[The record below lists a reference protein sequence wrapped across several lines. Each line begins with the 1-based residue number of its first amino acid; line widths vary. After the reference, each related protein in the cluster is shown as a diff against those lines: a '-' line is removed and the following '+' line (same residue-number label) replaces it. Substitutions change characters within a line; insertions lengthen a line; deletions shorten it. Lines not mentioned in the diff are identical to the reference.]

1 MNKIK
6 ALSVIALSIAVMACN
21 KNNVDSGSAPD
32 KEVYLDLPDQPYKY
46 FTSSSNQTV
55 LNKLATLGR
64 VLFYDGH
71 MSVNNAVACANCHKQ
86 QFAFA
91 DNVAF
96 SRGFENRQTGRNS
109 MTIQDMAQPFITN
122 GGTTTVFSNQF
133 LFWDGRESSLSDLV
147 MRPVGNH
154 VEMGVEDVNT
164 LPGKLSQLS
173 YYNDLFKDAY
183 GDEKITVQRISQAM
197 AAFMSSIQTGNS
209 RFDQEKSKQISFTA
223 QEEYGRQLFNTKY
236 NCNNCHQ
243 LNQGAYSI
251 AVDFMNI
258 GLRSDGDKGRSVIS
272 GVPTDAN
279 KFKIP
284 NLRNVALSAPYMH
297 DGRFETLEQVLDHYS
312 KGINDD
318 PNLDLR
324 LRGADGKPM
333 RMNISDN
340 EKDALVAFLN
350 TLTDY
355 NMISDVKYSNPF
367 KIK

>member
-6 ALSVIALSIAVMACN
+6 ALSVIALSIAVLACN
-21 KNNVDSGSAPD
+21 KNNIDSGTSPD
-32 KEVYLDLPDQPYKY
+32 KEVYLDLPEQPYKY
-46 FTSSSNQTV
+46 FTSSSGQSHMNY
-55 LNKLATLGR
+55 LATLGR

-71 MSVNNAVACANCHKQ
+71 LSVNNAVACANCHKQ

-96 SRGFENRQTGRNS
+96 SRGFENRPTGRNS
-109 MTIQDMAQPFITN
+109 MTIQDMAQPFMSN
-122 GGTTTVFSNQF
+122 GTTPVFSSQF
-133 LFWDGRESSLSDLV
+133 LFWDGRESTLSNLV
-147 MRPVGNH
+147 MRPIGNH

-164 LPGKLSQLS
+164 LPSKLSGLS
-173 YYNDLFKDAY
+173 YYNKLFKDAY
-183 GDEKITVQRISQAM
+183 GDETVTVERISQAI
-197 AAFMSSIQTGNS
+197 AVFMTSIQTGNS
-209 RFDQEKSKQISFTA
+209 RFDQEKLKQTSFTA
-223 QEEYGRQLFNTKY
+223 QEEYGRQLFNNKY

-258 GLRSDGDKGRSVIS
+258 GLSTDGDKGRSVIS
-272 GVPTDAN
+272 GSPADVN

-284 NLRNVALSAPYMH
+284 NLRNVALTAPYMH
-297 DGRFETLEQVLDHYS
+297 DGRFETLEQVLNHYS
-312 KGINDD
+312 SGINDD
-318 PNLDLR
+318 PNLDIR
-324 LRGADGKPM
+324 LRGTDGKPM

-340 EKDALVAFLN
+340 EKTALIAFLS

-355 NMISDVKYSNPF
+355 NMISDAKYSNPF